1 MLRISLVNM
10 PFSSVEIPSIALTQ
24 LAAVVARR
32 FGPRVAV
39 EIHYLCHDVC
49 RELGRDDYQL
59 ICEEAAHSGLGDW
72 LFRRIAFPEQ
82 ADNTAD
88 YQRRYFP
95 AHDGRRA
102 AFERLCARRADLGR
116 LLDRLIDHHGLDRA
130 DLVGFTSMFTQ
141 NVASFAL
148 ARQLKRRRGDLVIAI
163 GGANCESPMGEE
175 IAKQVEAID
184 YVFSGPALLSF
195 PALVAGCL
203 TGDPSRVLA
212 ENGVFTRAS
221 ENRRGTIGDELD
233 INEEVPL
240 DYNSF
245 LDSFDRAFAS
255 AGNGDRQM
263 EPVLLFETSRGCWW
277 GERAHCTFCGLNG
290 STMSYRAMEP
300 DRAVALIR
308 SLFAYHPRV
317 RQLSCVDNI
326 LPKSYPREVFARLD
340 PPPGLS
346 IFYEVKADL
355 KEEEIALLAAGG
367 VDSVQPGIEALA
379 TSTLTLM
386 RKGMTAAGNVAFL
399 KHCLTHDVQPAW
411 NLLVGFP
418 GETKEIYERYRVDL
432 PRLTHLPPPSG
443 AHLVRFD
450 RFSPYFTQAR
460 QYGLDLAPLDFYAQI
475 YPFSSESLENL
486 AYYFVDRNVAAPYFF
501 DVALWIG
508 RLRKAV
514 EAWRA
519 PWLAGTPPVLGFE
532 PAGGTI
538 VRDTRAGTPV
548 YHEVGETGRRL
559 LLALAEPLSLAD
571 LGRQLGLPEAELQ
584 AELAWLADRGLLFE
598 DRNRRIS
605 LVLPET
611 ARGEKIASRYVTME
625 AIPA

>member
-32 FGPRVAV
+32 FGSRVAV

-49 RELGRDDYQL
+49 RELGRDDYRL
-59 ICEEAAHSGLGDW
+59 ICDEAAHSGLGDW

-95 AHDGRRA
+95 AHDSRRA
-102 AFERLCARRADLGR
+102 AFERLCARRADLDR
-116 LLDRLIDHHGLDRA
+116 LLGRLIDRHGLDRA

-141 NVASFAL
+141 SVASFAL
-148 ARQLKRRRGDLVIAI
+148 ARQLKSRRGDLVIAM

-195 PALVAGCL
+195 PALVAGYL
-203 TGDPSRVLA
+203 ESDPSRVLA

-240 DYNSF
+240 DYSSF
-245 LDSFDRAFAS
+245 LASFERAFAPAGS
-255 AGNGDRQM
+255 AERQM

-340 PPPGLS
+340 
-346 IFYEVKADL
+346 
-355 KEEEIALLAAGG
+355 
-367 VDSVQPGIEALA
+367 
-379 TSTLTLM
+379 
-386 RKGMTAAGNVAFL
+386 
-399 KHCLTHDVQPAW
+399 
-411 NLLVGFP
+411 
-418 GETKEIYERYRVDL
+418 
-432 PRLTHLPPPSG
+432 
-443 AHLVRFD
+443 
-450 RFSPYFTQAR
+450 
-460 QYGLDLAPLDFYAQI
+460 LAPLDFYAKT
-475 YPFSSESLENL
+475 YPFPSESLENL
-486 AYYFVDRNVAAPYFF
+486 AYYFVDRNVTAPYFF

-538 VRDTRAGTPV
+538 IRDTRAGTPV

-559 LLALAEPLSLAD
+559 LLALVEPLSLAD

-584 AELAWLADRGLLFE
+584 AELAWLADRGLLFA

-611 ARGEKIASRYVTME
+611 TQGEKIASRYVTME
-625 AIPA
+625 AVPA